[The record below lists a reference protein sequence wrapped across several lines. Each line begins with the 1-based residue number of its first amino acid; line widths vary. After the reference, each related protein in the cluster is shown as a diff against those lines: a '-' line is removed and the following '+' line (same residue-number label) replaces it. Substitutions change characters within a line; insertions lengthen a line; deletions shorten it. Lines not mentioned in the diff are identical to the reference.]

1 MACKLICLLGTKL
14 NTKGVSMVAKKSS
27 IVLLLLI
34 LVSYGC
40 AGVPVREA
48 TKVDMSLPVGEIAGS
63 QFTGIRYPFKVSAPP
78 GWQMATKYPDFM
90 VTLGYDKE
98 GLEESEL
105 FIFNPVTQSNV
116 QIDFT
121 PASRYTS
128 FSQGLMEGLVSAAGT
143 DSFVEEIEE
152 AYGKEAQPVMAPTE
166 AIRLKGV
173 QYAARKYATYTLKGA
188 KREQGWVYAFS
199 EPYQIFILY
208 MLLDTGGTKD
218 QDALKAII
226 GSFEYIPKK

>member
-1 MACKLICLLGTKL
+1 M
-14 NTKGVSMVAKKSS
+14 KSRS
-27 IVLLLLI
+27 VLFALLI
-34 LVSYGC
+34 VTALLYGC

-48 TKVDMSLPVGEIAGS
+48 VKVDMTLPVGQIEGS
-63 QFTGIRYPFKVSAPP
+63 QFTGIRYPFNVSAPP
-78 GWQMATKYPDFM
+78 GWQMTTKYPDFM
-90 VTLGYDKE
+90 VALGYDKD

-116 QIDFT
+116 QVDLE
-121 PASRYTS
+121 PAGRYTS

-143 DSFVEEIEE
+143 DSFIDEIEQ

-173 QYAARKYATYTLKGA
+173 QYAAKKYATYTLKGV
-188 KREQGWVYAFS
+188 KREQGWIYAFS

-208 MLLDTGGTKD
+208 MLLDTGGTRD
-218 QDALKAII
+218 QDALKAIFN
-226 GSFEYIPKK
+226 SFEYLPKK

>member
-1 MACKLICLLGTKL
+1 M
-14 NTKGVSMVAKKSS
+14 KSRR
-27 IVLLLLI
+27 ILFALLI
-34 LVSYGC
+34 MTALLYGC

-48 TKVDMSLPVGEIAGS
+48 VKVDMTLPVGQIEGS
-63 QFTGIRYPFKVSAPP
+63 QFTGIRYPFNISAPP
-78 GWQMATKYPDFM
+78 GWQMTTKYPDFM
-90 VTLGYDKE
+90 VALGYDKD

-116 QIDFT
+116 QIDLE
-121 PASRYTS
+121 PAGRHTS
-128 FSQGLMEGLVSAAGT
+128 FSQGFMEGLVSAAGT
-143 DSFVEEIEE
+143 DSFIDEIEQ

-173 QYAARKYATYTLKGA
+173 QYAAKKYATYTLKGVR
-188 KREQGWVYAFS
+188 REQGWIYAFS

-218 QDALKAII
+218 QDALKAIFN
-226 GSFEYIPKK
+226 SFEYLPKK

>member
-1 MACKLICLLGTKL
+1 MG
-14 NTKGVSMVAKKSS
+14 SS
-27 IVLLLLI
+27 RILFALLI
-34 LVSYGC
+34 VTALLYGC

-48 TKVDMSLPVGEIAGS
+48 VIVDMSLPVGEIEGS

-90 VTLGYDKE
+90 VALGYDKD

-105 FIFNPVTQSNV
+105 FIFNPLTQSNV
-116 QIDFT
+116 QIDLT

-143 DSFVEEIEE
+143 DSFIEEIKE

-173 QYAARKYATYTLKGA
+173 QYAAKKYATYTLKGV

-199 EPYQIFILY
+199 EPYQMFILY
-208 MLLDTGGTKD
+208 MLLDAGGTKD
-218 QDALKAII
+218 QDALKAIFD
-226 GSFEYIPKK
+226 SFEYLPRK

>member
-1 MACKLICLLGTKL
+1 MGSRRMLFA
-14 NTKGVSMVAKKSS
+14 
-27 IVLLLLI
+27 LLI
-34 LVSYGC
+34 VTALLYGC

-48 TKVDMSLPVGEIAGS
+48 VKVDMSLPVGEIEGS

-78 GWQMATKYPDFM
+78 GWQMATKYPDFIIA
-90 VTLGYDKE
+90 LGYEKD

-116 QIDFT
+116 QIDLT
-121 PASRYTS
+121 PAGRHTS
-128 FSQGLMEGLVSAAGT
+128 FSQGFMEELVSAAGT
-143 DSFVEEIEE
+143 DSFIEEIEE
-152 AYGKEAQPVMAPTE
+152 AYGKEVQPVMASTE

-173 QYAARKYATYTLKGA
+173 QYAARKYATYTLKGV

-208 MLLDTGGTKD
+208 MLLDTGGAKD
-218 QDALKAII
+218 QEALKAIFD
-226 GSFEYIPKK
+226 SFESIPKK

>member
-1 MACKLICLLGTKL
+1 MGCRK
-14 NTKGVSMVAKKSS
+14 
-27 IVLLLLI
+27 VLFALLI
-34 LVSYGC
+34 VAALLYGC

-48 TKVDMSLPVGEIAGS
+48 VKVDMSLPVGEIEGS

-90 VTLGYDKE
+90 VALGYEKD

-116 QIDFT
+116 QIDLT
-121 PASRYTS
+121 PAGRHTS

-143 DSFVEEIEE
+143 DSFIEEIEE

-166 AIRLKGV
+166 AIQLKGV
-173 QYAARKYATYTLKGA
+173 QYAAKKYATYTLKGV

-208 MLLDTGGTKD
+208 MLLDTGGAKD
-218 QDALKAII
+218 QEALKAIFD
-226 GSFEYIPKK
+226 SFEYLPKK

>member
-1 MACKLICLLGTKL
+1 MGSKRA
-14 NTKGVSMVAKKSS
+14 MKKVVF
-27 IVLLLLI
+27 VLLLAAVAL
-34 LVSYGC
+34 YGC
-40 AGVPVREA
+40 SGVPVREA
-48 TKVDMSLPVGEIAGS
+48 VKVDMTLPVGKIEGN

-90 VTLGYDKE
+90 VTLGYDKD

-143 DSFVEEIEE
+143 DSFLEEIEE
-152 AYGKEAQPVMAPTE
+152 AYGKEAQPAMVPTE

-173 QYAARKYATYTLKGA
+173 QYAAKKYATYTLKGV

-208 MLLDTGGTKD
+208 MLLDTGGGKD
-218 QDALKAII
+218 QDALKAIF

>member
-1 MACKLICLLGTKL
+1 MGSKGAMKIFVFVLLLGT
-14 NTKGVSMVAKKSS
+14 V
-27 IVLLLLI
+27 VL
-34 LVSYGC
+34 YGC
-40 AGVPVREA
+40 SGVPVREA

-78 GWQMATKYPDFM
+78 GWQMAIKYPDFM
-90 VTLGYDKE
+90 VALGYDKE
-98 GLEESEL
+98 GLEESEVFL
-105 FIFNPVTQSNV
+105 FNPSTESNV

-121 PASRYTS
+121 PAGRHTS

-143 DSFVEEIEE
+143 DSFIEEIEKD
-152 AYGKEAQPVMAPTE
+152 YGKEAQPVMAPTE

-173 QYAARKYATYTLKGA
+173 QYAAKKYATYTLKGV

-199 EPYQIFILY
+199 EPYQMFILY

-218 QDALKAII
+218 QDALKVIFD
-226 GSFEYIPKK
+226 SFEYLPKK

>member
-1 MACKLICLLGTKL
+1 MGCRKVLFALL
-14 NTKGVSMVAKKSS
+14 
-27 IVLLLLI
+27 IVLALF
-34 LVSYGC
+34 YGC

-48 TKVDMSLPVGEIAGS
+48 AKVDMSLPVGEIEGS
-63 QFTGIRYPFKVSAPP
+63 RFTGIRYPFKVSAPP

-90 VTLGYDKE
+90 VALGYEKD

-116 QIDFT
+116 QIDLT
-121 PASRYTS
+121 PAGRYTS

-143 DSFVEEIEE
+143 DSFIEEIEE
-152 AYGKEAQPVMAPTE
+152 AYGKEAQPVIASTD

-173 QYAARKYATYTLKGA
+173 QYAARKYATYTLKGV

-199 EPYQIFILY
+199 EPYQMFILY

-218 QDALKAII
+218 QDALKAIFD
-226 GSFEYIPKK
+226 SFEYIPKK

>member
-1 MACKLICLLGTKL
+1 MGCRK
-14 NTKGVSMVAKKSS
+14 
-27 IVLLLLI
+27 VLFALLI
-34 LVSYGC
+34 VVALLYGC
-40 AGVPVREA
+40 AGVPVREGA
-48 TKVDMSLPVGEIAGS
+48 KVDMSLPVGEIEGS

-78 GWQMATKYPDFM
+78 GWQMATTYPDFM
-90 VTLGYDKE
+90 VALGYEKD

-121 PASRYTS
+121 PAGRNTT

-143 DSFVEEIEE
+143 DSFIEEIEE

-173 QYAARKYATYTLKGA
+173 QYAAKKYATYTLKGT

-199 EPYQIFILY
+199 EPYQMFILY

-218 QDALKAII
+218 QDALKAIFD
-226 GSFEYIPKK
+226 SFEYLPKK

>member
-1 MACKLICLLGTKL
+1 MGCRK
-14 NTKGVSMVAKKSS
+14 
-27 IVLLLLI
+27 VLFPLLI
-34 LVSYGC
+34 VVALLYGC

-48 TKVDMSLPVGEIAGS
+48 VKVDMSLPVGKIEGS
-63 QFTGIRYPFKVSAPP
+63 QFSGIRYPFKVLAPP
-78 GWQMATKYPDFM
+78 GWQMATQYPEFM
-90 VTLGYDKE
+90 VALGYEKD

-121 PASRYTS
+121 PAGRYTT

-143 DSFVEEIEE
+143 DSFIEEIEE
-152 AYGKEAQPVMAPTE
+152 AYGKETQPVVAPTE
-166 AIRLKGV
+166 AIQLKGV
-173 QYAARKYATYTLKGA
+173 QYAAKKYATYTLKGV

-199 EPYQIFILY
+199 EPYQMFILY
-208 MLLDTGGTKD
+208 MLLDTGGSKD
-218 QDALKAII
+218 QDALKAIF

>member
-1 MACKLICLLGTKL
+1 
-14 NTKGVSMVAKKSS
+14 
-27 IVLLLLI
+27 
-34 LVSYGC
+34 
-40 AGVPVREA
+40 
-48 TKVDMSLPVGEIAGS
+48 
-63 QFTGIRYPFKVSAPP
+63 
-78 GWQMATKYPDFM
+78 MATKYADFM
-90 VTLGYDKE
+90 VALGYKKD

-105 FIFNPVTQSNV
+105 FIFNPSTQSNV

-121 PASRYTS
+121 PAGRYTS

-143 DSFVEEIEE
+143 DSFIEEIEE

-166 AIRLKGV
+166 AIKLKGV
-173 QYAARKYATYTLKGA
+173 QYGAKKYATYTIKGV

-218 QDALKAII
+218 QEVLKAIFD
-226 GSFEYIPKK
+226 SFEYLPKK

>member
-1 MACKLICLLGTKL
+1 MGSRRMLFA
-14 NTKGVSMVAKKSS
+14 
-27 IVLLLLI
+27 LLI
-34 LVSYGC
+34 VTALLYGC

-48 TKVDMSLPVGEIAGS
+48 VKVDMSLPVGEIEGS

-90 VTLGYDKE
+90 VALGYEKD

-116 QIDFT
+116 QIDLT
-121 PASRYTS
+121 PAGRHTS
-128 FSQGLMEGLVSAAGT
+128 FSQGFMEELVSAAGT
-143 DSFVEEIEE
+143 DSFIEEIEE
-152 AYGKEAQPVMAPTE
+152 AYGKEVQPVMASTE

-173 QYAARKYATYTLKGA
+173 QYAARKYATYTLKGV

-208 MLLDTGGTKD
+208 MLLDTGGAKD
-218 QDALKAII
+218 QEALKAIFD
-226 GSFEYIPKK
+226 SFESIPKK

>member
-1 MACKLICLLGTKL
+1 MESRRILFA
-14 NTKGVSMVAKKSS
+14 
-27 IVLLLLI
+27 LLI
-34 LVSYGC
+34 LTAVLYGC
-40 AGVPVREA
+40 TGVPVREA
-48 TKVDMSLPVGEIAGS
+48 AKVDMSLPVGEIAGS

-90 VTLGYDKE
+90 VALGYEKD

-116 QIDFT
+116 QIDLT
-121 PASRYTS
+121 PAGRYTS

-143 DSFVEEIEE
+143 DSFIEEIEE
-152 AYGKEAQPVMAPTE
+152 AYGKEAQPVIAPTE

-173 QYAARKYATYTLKGA
+173 PYAAKKYATYTLKGV

-199 EPYQIFILY
+199 EPYQMFILY

-218 QDALKAII
+218 QDALKAIFD
-226 GSFEYIPKK
+226 SFEYIPKK

>member
-1 MACKLICLLGTKL
+1 MGCRK
-14 NTKGVSMVAKKSS
+14 
-27 IVLLLLI
+27 VLFALLI
-34 LVSYGC
+34 VAALLYGC

-48 TKVDMSLPVGEIAGS
+48 VKVDMSLPVGEIEGS

-90 VTLGYDKE
+90 VALGYEKD

-116 QIDFT
+116 QIDLT
-121 PASRYTS
+121 PAGRHTS

-143 DSFVEEIEE
+143 DSFIEEIEE

-166 AIRLKGV
+166 AIRLKGI

-208 MLLDTGGTKD
+208 MLLDTGGAKD
-218 QDALKAII
+218 QEALKAIFD
-226 GSFEYIPKK
+226 SFEYIPKK

>member
-1 MACKLICLLGTKL
+1 MGSRRMLFA
-14 NTKGVSMVAKKSS
+14 
-27 IVLLLLI
+27 LLI
-34 LVSYGC
+34 VTALLYGC

-48 TKVDMSLPVGEIAGS
+48 VKVDMSLPVGEIEGS

-90 VTLGYDKE
+90 VALGYEKD

-116 QIDFT
+116 QIDLT
-121 PASRYTS
+121 PAGRHTS
-128 FSQGLMEGLVSAAGT
+128 FSQGLMEELVSAAGT
-143 DSFVEEIEE
+143 DSFIEEIEE
-152 AYGKEAQPVMAPTE
+152 AYGKETQPVMAPTE

-173 QYAARKYATYTLKGA
+173 QYAARKYATYTLKGV

-199 EPYQIFILY
+199 EPHQIFILY
-208 MLLDTGGTKD
+208 MLLDTGGAKD
-218 QDALKAII
+218 QEALKVIFD
-226 GSFEYIPKK
+226 SFEYIPKK

>member
-1 MACKLICLLGTKL
+1 MRSRRILFA
-14 NTKGVSMVAKKSS
+14 
-27 IVLLLLI
+27 LLI
-34 LVSYGC
+34 VTALLYGC

-48 TKVDMSLPVGEIAGS
+48 AKVDMTLPVGKIEGS
-63 QFTGIRYPFKVSAPP
+63 QFTGIRYPFDVSAPP

-90 VTLGYDKE
+90 VALGYEKD

-105 FIFNPVTQSNV
+105 FIFNPSTQSNV

-121 PASRYTS
+121 PAGRYTS
-128 FSQGLMEGLVSAAGT
+128 FSQGFMERLVSDAGT
-143 DSFVEEIEE
+143 DSFIEEIEE
-152 AYGKEAQPVMAPTE
+152 AYGKEAQPAMAPTE
-166 AIRLKGV
+166 AIGLKGV
-173 QYAARKYATYTLKGA
+173 QYGAKKYATYTIQGV

-218 QDALKAII
+218 QGVLKAILD
-226 GSFEYIPKK
+226 SFEYIPKK

>member
-1 MACKLICLLGTKL
+1 MGCRK
-14 NTKGVSMVAKKSS
+14 
-27 IVLLLLI
+27 VLFALLI
-34 LVSYGC
+34 VAALLYGC

-48 TKVDMSLPVGEIAGS
+48 VKVDMSLPVGEIEGS

-90 VTLGYDKE
+90 VALGYEKD

-116 QIDFT
+116 QIDLT
-121 PASRYTS
+121 PAGRHTS

-143 DSFVEEIEE
+143 DSFIEEIEE

-166 AIRLKGV
+166 AIRLKGI
-173 QYAARKYATYTLKGA
+173 QYAARKYATYTLKGV

-208 MLLDTGGTKD
+208 MLLDTGGAKD
-218 QDALKAII
+218 QEALKAIFD
-226 GSFEYIPKK
+226 SFEYIPKK